1 MKHILKI
8 AALILAV
15 CLVVPCFCIAISSAE
30 YVVAGT
36 DGNTPVSE
44 SYAKS
49 KYYTYLT
56 DTPLTGDEPTDVIA
70 IALSQLGYKEGNS
83 LGELGGLSSGN
94 GNFSEYN
101 YNFGDFSSGYGYH
114 WCAAFV
120 SFCLLQA
127 GCHDLNTL
135 KDWCR
140 DHPNDS
146 KYIWRELGCEKWRV
160 ALKGAGFFKT
170 SIAHQSTNSQKL
182 SESYDPEYIPSPG
195 DLIFFTDNPFKTA
208 SHIGIV
214 LYIENDMIYT
224 IEGNTRVQDG
234 LETDG
239 DGVYIKA
246 YSILDT
252 KITGY
257 ADMPYKTDTSVQK
270 IDYSGKTFTTGTY
283 MSRVDIAVFE
293 TKDAAVAGDSKISKA
308 TLPMYSMLSASKV
321 YENGIFYIECV
332 IGGQKITGY
341 IKGTGQTIQTAATTS
356 ELHISEDIGEIP
368 TQPHTSS
375 RGCNSFLYINSVMT
389 LICLL
394 VSSAFIL
401 KKKKY

>member
-1 MKHILKI
+1 MKHTLKV
-8 AALILAV
+8 AALALAV
-15 CLVVPCFCIAISSAE
+15 CILIPCFCIAISSAE

-36 DGNTPVSE
+36 DGNTPASE
-44 SYAKS
+44 SYTKS

-56 DTPLTGDEPTDVIA
+56 DTPLTGDQPTDVIA
-70 IALSQLGYKEGNS
+70 IALSQLGYKEGSS
-83 LGELGGLSSGN
+83 LNELGGLSSGN

-101 YNFGDFSSGYGYH
+101 WNFGDFSAGYGYH

-127 GCHDLNTL
+127 GCHEFNTL

-140 DHPNDS
+140 DHKGDS
-146 KYIWRELGCEKWRV
+146 AYIWRELGCEKWRV
-160 ALKGAGFFKT
+160 ALKDAGFFKT

-182 SESYDPEYIPSPG
+182 SESYDPEYIPSAG
-195 DLIFFTDNPFKTA
+195 DLIFFTDNPYKTA

-214 LYIENDMIYT
+214 LYIENNTVYT
-224 IEGNTRVQDG
+224 VEGNTRAQDG

-246 YSILDT
+246 YSLLDT

-257 ADMPYKTDTSVQK
+257 ADMPYKTDESVQK
-270 IDYSGKTFTTGTY
+270 IDYSGKAYTTGTY
-283 MSRVDIAVFE
+283 MSRADIAVFD
-293 TKDAAVAGDSKISKA
+293 TKDSAAANDASVAQKI
-308 TLPMYSMLSASKV
+308 LPMYSMLSASRI

-341 IKGTGQTIQTAATTS
+341 INGAGQTIQTSVSTS
-356 ELHISEDIGEIP
+356 ELHIPEDSGEIP

-375 RGCNSFLYINSVMT
+375 RGCNSLLYINSAMT

-394 VSSAFIL
+394 ASSAFIF
-401 KKKKY
+401 KKKKQ